1 MAVGTSWPG
10 EEEAGVGEGAQRNWG
25 WGEVVAGDLVGRTWV
40 GEEGED
46 GMREEE
52 GGGRKEAGEE
62 GVIGEVAEEE
72 EGVVGRNVGEAEE
85 ALMVAAVGR

>member
-1 MAVGTSWPG
+1 M
-10 EEEAGVGEGAQRNWG
+10 
-25 WGEVVAGDLVGRTWV
+25 VAGDLVGRTWV